1 MGAIH
6 GVLSCKMPINMKNFI
21 RMCNRCLENHKE
33 EEEKFISFLRLRR
46 LRKTPERFEILRCV
60 LYYNDHFDV
69 DCLYKALESSGY
81 HVSRATIYSAL
92 ELLCSAGI
100 VRRLLFDTHQA
111 RYERASQ
118 THSHLVCT
126 ECGEIREV
134 DLEDIDG
141 ALANMKFSDFRAA
154 YVSTCIYGVCEKCRK
169 KSQKSSIHK
178 IE

>member
-1 MGAIH
+1 MCFITTTILTWIA
-6 GVLSCKMPINMKNFI
+6 FI
-21 RMCNRCLENHKE
+21 RL
-33 EEEKFISFLRLRR
+33 LRAVGIMSVVLQYTVRWNY
-46 LRKTPERFEILRCV
+46 CV
-60 LYYNDHFDV
+60 RQELSDV
-69 DCLYKALESSGY
+69 CF
-81 HVSRATIYSAL
+81 
-92 ELLCSAGI
+92 
-100 VRRLLFDTHQA
+100 FDTHQA

-169 KSQKSSIHK
+169 RVRSHLFIK
-178 IE
+178 